1 MRIIDWSSDVCS
13 SDLTS
18 HIACQYG
25 ALGIRCNNVAP
36 GVTVTPRVAGR
47 LEDPLFKRINVE
59 MTPNTR
65 LGEIEDVNSTTAFL
79 CSTGG
84 SFINVPTLLID
95 GAVSY
100 TKSLSH
106 YPLTSPWS
114 APES

>member
-36 GVTVTPRVAGR
+36 GVTVTPMVAGR

-59 MTPNTR
+59 MTPNKR
-65 LGEIEDVNSTTAFL
+65 LGEIEDVASTTAFL
-79 CSTGG
+79 CSKRPERRRVGKEWFSTGRPRW
-84 SFINVPTLLID
+84 VPERSKKKKHRIKT
-95 GAVSY
+95 
-100 TKSLSH
+100 
-106 YPLTSPWS
+106 
-114 APES
+114 